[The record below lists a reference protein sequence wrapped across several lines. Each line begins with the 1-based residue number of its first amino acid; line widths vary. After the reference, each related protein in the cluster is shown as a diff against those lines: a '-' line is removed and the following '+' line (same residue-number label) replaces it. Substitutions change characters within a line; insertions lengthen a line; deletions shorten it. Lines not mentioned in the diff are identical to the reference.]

1 MNVLVLSLVLAAAP
15 DVNVRVGSKAFT
27 EGVVLGEIAV
37 ALIERDGVRAGSAVQ
52 VEHKKQIGGTRL
64 VFTALEHGDIDV
76 YAEYTGTLREELLPA
91 APPGAAALTGALA
104 AKGLAITKPLGFNN
118 TYGLA
123 MREDTAARL
132 GIRTITDLS
141 RHAHELAF
149 GVSNE
154 FLDRKDGWPS
164 LSASYGLQ
172 PNDLRGLDHDVSY
185 QAVASGAVAVVD
197 CYTTDAE
204 IAHHG
209 LRVLVDD
216 RAHFPRYEA
225 VFLYRT
231 SLDARSVVA
240 LRALEGRISE
250 SEIAR
255 MNANVRIDKRTE
267 SEVARAFVAA
277 KLGGTTATTT
287 TEETRLD
294 RILRRTLEHLALV
307 GAALALS
314 IVIALPVGILVAR
327 RRRVGQAVLSI
338 VGVVQTVPSIALL
351 VLFVPLLGIGSV
363 PAVVAM
369 VLYGLLPIVSA
380 TYTGLTTIAPS
391 LQESARALGLTPRA
405 RLFAIE
411 LPLASP
417 SIVAGIQTSAVI
429 GVGTATIGA
438 LVGAGGYGQSI
449 LTGVRLADT
458 ALLLEGALPAALL
471 AIAIQGAFAL
481 VRRGLIPR
489 GLRI

>member
-1 MNVLVLSLVLAAAP
+1 MIAMVLSLSLSYAIAAAP

-27 EGVVLGEIAV
+27 EGVVLGEIAA
-37 ALIERDGVRAGSAVQ
+37 ALIERADAGAQVQ
-52 VEHKKQIGGTRL
+52 HKQQIGGTRL

-76 YAEYTGTLREELLPA
+76 YAEYTGTLHEELLPGVTDEEA
-91 APPGAAALTGALA
+91 VTSALA
-104 AKGLAITKPLGFNN
+104 SRGLAITKPLGFNN

-132 GIRTITDLS
+132 GIRTISELA
-141 RHAHELAF
+141 RHAGTLTF

-164 LSASYGLQ
+164 LSQAYGLA
-172 PNDLRGLDHDVSY
+172 PKDLRGLDHDVSY
-185 QAVASGAVAVVD
+185 QAVASGAVAVID

-216 RAHFPRYEA
+216 RAHFPRYDA
-225 VFLYRT
+225 IFLYRT
-231 SLDARSVVA
+231 SLDARVVHA
-240 LRALEGRISE
+240 LDEMAGRISE
-250 SEIAR
+250 AEIAR
-255 MNANVRIDKRTE
+255 LNANVRIDKR
-267 SEVARAFVAA
+267 SERDVARAFVSA
-277 KLGGTTATTT
+277 KLGGAAQKSEV
-287 TEETRLD
+287 EETRFA
-294 RILRRTLEHLALV
+294 RIRRRTLEHLALV

-314 IVIALPVGILVAR
+314 IVIALPIGIVVAR
-327 RRRVGQAVLSI
+327 RRRVGQAVLAV
-338 VGVVQTVPSIALL
+338 VGVVQTIPSIALL

-391 LQESARALGLTPRA
+391 LRESALALGLTSRA
-405 RLFAIE
+405 RLLAIE

-417 SIVAGIQTSAVI
+417 SILSGIQTSAVI

-458 ALLLEGALPAALL
+458 ALILEGALPAALL
-471 AIAIQGAFAL
+471 AMAIQGAFVVA
-481 VRRGLIPR
+481 RRWLIPR
-489 GLRI
+489 GLRL